1 MSMAT
6 REELLKEI
14 GDLAAHNEMTYFG

>member
-1 MSMAT
+1 MSVAT